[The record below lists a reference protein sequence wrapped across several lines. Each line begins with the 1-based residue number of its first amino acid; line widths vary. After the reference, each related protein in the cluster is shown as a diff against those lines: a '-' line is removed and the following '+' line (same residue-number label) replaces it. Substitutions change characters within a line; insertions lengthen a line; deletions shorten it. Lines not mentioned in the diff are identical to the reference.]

1 MRIGV
6 DIGSSSTKALVL
18 EASGRVRHS
27 VRHRFPTRRA
37 AGGRV
42 EHDPERLFLATRR
55 ALLDA
60 AASLPRHGTAL
71 LGLAAQRSTFLFWDA
86 ASGRPLVPAI
96 SWQDLRARS
105 MVSRTA
111 RRARERGLD
120 LRERTGLRLSAH
132 YAAPKIAWL
141 FREQP
146 ALRRRLASGRA
157 LWGTLP
163 TFVVWRLT
171 RGALYAVDHANAQ
184 RTSLFAL
191 DALAWDPALFALFDL
206 EPLLDAPALPA
217 LVPTCLEGG
226 AVIEAAGRTLTLA
239 AMTGDQ
245 QAALV
250 GMRCRREGDM
260 AINYGSGAFV
270 LRCSGRHYERRPGL
284 LTTLVDSR
292 RTRGGRGYDVTFA
305 LEGPVNAAGTAI
317 DWLAARQRKRL
328 RTDDLDRLLGAN
340 ARGLDASPRAVH
352 FLPAVSGVAA
362 PHWDETA
369 RPHFTGPA
377 KGAPL
382 SVLLRAVI
390 ESIAQRCA
398 EIAFAAESRTGSQGR
413 HRRRGSKAR
422 PTQAGAVRV
431 SGGLTRCRALL
442 QAQAD
447 LLGRPLLVTEMRDA
461 TAVGAAALAAH
472 GVETRA
478 RIAAEVLETVRPR
491 LLPGEALVLRRAW
504 ARAVYGRD
512 VVPDGTSR

>member
-1 MRIGV
+1 MRIGI

-18 EASGRVRHS
+18 EASGRVRRS
-27 VRHRFPTRRA
+27 FRHRFPTRRA

-42 EHDPERLFLATRR
+42 EHDPERLFQATRR

-60 AASLPRHGTAL
+60 AGSLPRRRAAL

-86 ASGRPLVPAI
+86 GSGRPLGEAI

-105 MVSRTA
+105 MVA
-111 RRARERGLD
+111 RAAHRAQERGLD

-141 FREQP
+141 FRQQP
-146 ALRRRLASGRA
+146 ALRRRLASGRV
-157 LWGTLP
+157 LWGTLL

-191 DALAWDPALFALFDL
+191 DALAWDPALFALFEL

-226 AVIEAAGRTLTLA
+226 AVIEAAGRTLTLG

-270 LRCSGRHYERRPGL
+270 LRCSGQRSERRPGL
-284 LTTLVDSR
+284 LTTLVASR
-292 RTRGGRGYDVTFA
+292 RRRGGRGYDVAFA

-317 DWLAARQRKRL
+317 DWLAARLHRRL
-328 RTDDLDRLLGAN
+328 RTADLDRLLGAHPDGWD
-340 ARGLDASPRAVH
+340 ARPGAVR

-377 KGAPL
+377 QGAPL
-382 SVLLRAVI
+382 AVLLRAVI

-398 EIAFAAESRTGSQGR
+398 EIAFAAAPRTRSPG
-413 HRRRGSKAR
+413 
-422 PTQAGAVRV
+422 PTETAAVRV

-447 LLGRPLLVTEMRDA
+447 LLGRPLLVTETRDA

-472 GVETRA
+472 DVNTEG
-478 RIAAEVLETVRPR
+478 RIAAQVRETVRPR
-491 LLPGEALVLRRAW
+491 LLPGEALALRRAW
-504 ARAVYGRD
+504 GRAVYGRD
-512 VVPDGTSR
+512 VAPDGASR